1 MRSFIS
7 LFDGFSSAFLNRLAI
22 AKEEKPNM
30 ISQNATTTSNLSQ
43 QCGDVISYD
52 KTPYGISGK
61 TEYAFFKISIIQS
74 GMIKVHLSKNED
86 MDDHSYAII
95 AKPIGV
101 DFTLA
106 EKSNTIE
113 IQTEKL
119 IVSLTR
125 YPFTVIFKKVD
136 GTIINEDDHSF
147 GTSWIGEQVT
157 TYKKLQEGERFIGL
171 GEKTGPLDRRGH
183 GYQNWNTDHFGYPPD
198 SDPLYCTTP
207 FYMGIHSNLA
217 YGIYLDNSHKTHF
230 NFGASNRRFS
240 SFSADQGDMAYYFIH
255 EETVSE
261 IISTYTDLTGR
272 MELPPIW
279 SLGYQQCRYSYRPD
293 KEVLS
298 VAKTFREKEI
308 PADVIVL
315 DIHYME
321 QYKIFTWDKK
331 DFPDPVGMIK
341 TLEDQGFKVVV
352 ICDPGIKVEEGYDA
366 YDSGKE
372 EDVFLKYPDGSY
384 YEGEVWPGWCHFPDF
399 TQEKVRNWW
408 TEKLKIYTDMGI
420 EGFWNDMNEIATWGQ
435 TMPEL
440 IEFDFEGRKSTSR
453 EGRNIYGMQMARA
466 AYEGA
471 KKNQPNK
478 RIFNLTRAGFSGI
491 QRYAAVWTGDN
502 VADDEHML
510 LGVRLV
516 NSLGMAGVA
525 FAGYDIGGF
534 AGEADS
540 QLFARWISIG
550 AFAPFFRG
558 HSMINSRDSEPWAY
572 GEEVEEISRNYI
584 NLRYKMMPYIYSA
597 FYEAHRSGVPVA
609 RSLAIQYPHDDLIYH
624 ELYENEYLFG
634 DSILVAP
641 VPSKVNLAKVYFPEG
656 EWYDLFNDTH
666 YSGNQEVI
674 VECPIERLPVFVKA
688 SAIIPMQDKTHNLTQ
703 NNNSCLHLH
712 VYAGKEDNSFHYY
725 EDDGGTF
732 NHVNGEYYS
741 RNMRF
746 ESESKQLI
754 LHEKDGSYSSQ
765 YTKVKLYFHGF
776 EGKLRNKVEV
786 NKVTIPVKNENFRF
800 IDQIS
805 NFDPLPTSERICLEI
820 KRLPYVEFDNED
832 HEIQISWC

>member
-1 MRSFIS
+1 
-7 LFDGFSSAFLNRLAI
+7 
-22 AKEEKPNM
+22 M
-30 ISQNATTTSNLSQ
+30 IPQNATSESNISQHCGAIIDYSRRPFGLSGTTEN
-43 QCGDVISYD
+43 
-52 KTPYGISGK
+52 
-61 TEYAFFKISIIQS
+61 ANFKILILQE
-74 GMIKVHLSKNED
+74 GMIKVHLSKKEEFD
-86 MDDHSYAII
+86 EHSYAII

-101 DFTLA
+101 DFTLS
-106 EKSNTIE
+106 EKSDALE
-113 IQTEKL
+113 IKTSKL
-119 IVSLTR
+119 IVCILKN
-125 YPFTVIFKKVD
+125 PFTVIFKDLK
-136 GTIINEDDHSF
+136 GNIINEDDHAF

-157 TYKKLQEGERFIGL
+157 TYKKLQENERFIGL

-207 FYMGIHSNLA
+207 FYIGIHNQLA
-217 YGIYLDNSHKTHF
+217 YGIYFDNSHKTHF

-240 SFSADQGDMAYYFIH
+240 SFSADKGDMAYYFIY
-255 EETVSE
+255 ESTVAE

-272 MELPPIW
+272 MELPPLW

-321 QYKIFTWDKK
+321 QYKIFTWDKN
-331 DFPDPVGMIK
+331 DFPDPQGMIK
-341 TLEDQGFKVVV
+341 KLEDQGFKVVV
-352 ICDPGIKVEEGYDA
+352 ICDPGIKVEDGYEA
-366 YDSGKE
+366 YESGKE

-399 TQEKVRNWW
+399 TKANAREWW
-408 TEKLKIYTDMGI
+408 TEKLKTYTEMGI

-435 TMPEL
+435 TLPEL
-440 IEFDFEGRKSTSR
+440 IEFDFEGRKSTAR
-453 EGRNIYGMQMARA
+453 EGRNVYGMQMARS

-471 KKNQPNK
+471 KQNLPNK
-478 RIFNLTRAGFSGI
+478 RVFNLTRAGFSGI

-584 NLRYKMMPYIYSA
+584 NLRYKMMPYIYTSFFA
-597 FYEAHRSGVPVA
+597 AHETGIPVA
-609 RSLAIQYPHDDLIYH
+609 RSLAIAYPHDDLVYDNR
-624 ELYENEYLFG
+624 YENQYLFG
-634 DSILVAP
+634 DNILVAP

-688 SAIIPMQDKTHNLTQ
+688 SGIVPMQDKTMNLTQ
-703 NNNSCLHLH
+703 NTNDILDLHI
-712 VYAGKEDNSFHYY
+712 YAGKNTNEFLYY
-725 EDDGGTF
+725 EDDGSSF
-732 NHVNGEYYS
+732 NHLEGSYYK
-741 RNMRF
+741 RLIQFDPQN
-746 ESESKQLI
+746 KQLV
-754 LHEKDGSYSSQ
+754 LNKKEGSFDSRYKQ
-765 YTKVKLYFHGF
+765 IRVYFHGF
-776 EGKLRNKVEV
+776 EGKLNSKIKA
-786 NKVTIPVKNENFRF
+786 NNSTAPIQYSDFMF

-805 NFDPLPTSERICLEI
+805 NFDPLPMSERICLKIDNLPFVQVENDDEEI
-820 KRLPYVEFDNED
+820 TFNW
-832 HEIQISWC
+832 S

>member
-1 MRSFIS
+1 
-7 LFDGFSSAFLNRLAI
+7 
-22 AKEEKPNM
+22 M
-30 ISQNATTTSNLSQ
+30 ISQHVMPTTSTSLHAGAITSYNRKPFGLS
-43 QCGDVISYD
+43 G
-52 KTPYGISGK
+52 T
-61 TEYAFFKISIIQS
+61 TENAFFQILILQE
-74 GMIKVHLSKNED
+74 GMVKVHISKTADFDE
-86 MDDHSYAII
+86 HSYAII
-95 AKPIGV
+95 AKPLGV

-106 EKSNTIE
+106 EKADELQISTSKVNVCI
-113 IQTEKL
+113 KKA
-119 IVSLTR
+119 
-125 YPFTVIFKKVD
+125 PFTVAFKHKGGRV
-136 GTIINEDDHSF
+136 INEDDHAF

-157 TYKKLQEGERFIGL
+157 TYKKLQADEKFIGL
-171 GEKTGPLDRRGH
+171 GEKTGPLNRRGH

-198 SDPLYCTTP
+198 SDPLYCSTP
-207 FYMGIHSNLA
+207 FYIGVHSGLS

-255 EETVSE
+255 EQSIAE

-272 MELPPIW
+272 MELPPLW

-298 VAKTFREKEI
+298 VAKTFREKQI

-321 QYKIFTWDKK
+321 KYKIFTWDKE
-331 DFPDPVGMIK
+331 DFPNPKAMIDK
-341 TLEDQGFKVVV
+341 LEEQGFKVVV
-352 ICDPGIKVEEGYDA
+352 ICDPGIKIEAGYEA
-366 YDSGKE
+366 YDSGIT
-372 EDVFLKYPDGSY
+372 EDVFLKYPDGTP

-399 TQEKVRNWW
+399 TKESVRDWW
-408 TEKLKIYTDMGI
+408 ATKLQAYTDLGI

-440 IEFDFEGRKSTSR
+440 IEFDFEGRKSTAR
-453 EGRNIYGMQMARA
+453 EGRNIYGMQMAKS

-471 KKNQPNK
+471 KQNLPNK

-525 FAGYDIGGF
+525 YAGYDIGGF

-584 NLRYKMMPYIYSA
+584 NLRYKMMPYIYST
-597 FYEAHRSGVPVA
+597 FFEARESGIPVS
-609 RSLAIQYPHDDLIYH
+609 RSLAINYPHDETIYD
-624 ELYENEYLFG
+624 ERYENEYLFG

-641 VPSKVNLAKVYFPEG
+641 VPSKVDLAKVYFPEG

-666 YSGNQEVI
+666 YTGNQEVV

-688 SAIIPMQDKTHNLTQ
+688 SGIITTQDKTMNLTE
-703 NNNSCLHLH
+703 NKNEVLDIHC
-712 VYAGKEDNSFHYY
+712 YAGKELNEFTYY
-725 EDDGGTF
+725 EDDGSTF
-732 NHVNGEYYS
+732 NHLDGAFYK
-741 RNMRF
+741 R
-746 ESESKQLI
+746 LI
-754 LHEKDGSYSSQ
+754 QFDPENRTLNINQKEGSYASQ
-765 YTKVKLYFHGF
+765 YKKLKIYFHGF
-776 EGKLRNKVEV
+776 EGKLNSKMHVNNKTVPIER
-786 NKVTIPVKNENFRF
+786 EDFHF
-800 IDQIS
+800 IEQIS
-805 NFDPLPTSERICLEI
+805 NFDPLPMSERICLKI
-820 KRLPYVEFDNED
+820 TNLPSISIENE
-832 HEIQISWC
+832 EEAITVNWP